1 MAVTI
6 LLANGEGD
14 QNFPGGTD
22 GSRRD
27 GAFRDHRRQVSL
39 RPTTKVRSRP
49 RRCDFSR
56 LLNSKAMNDP
66 VRNDLPLLVVSMW
79 QVTAED
85 NQTVKG
91 GNG

>member
-14 QNFPGGTD
+14 HNFSGGTD
-22 GSRRD
+22 GPSRN
-27 GAFRDHRRQVSL
+27 GAFHDHRRL
-39 RPTTKVRSRP
+39 RPTTKLRSRP
-49 RRCDFSR
+49 RRRGFSR

-66 VRNDLPLLVVSMW
+66 VRNDLALLVVSMW

-91 GNG
+91 SSG